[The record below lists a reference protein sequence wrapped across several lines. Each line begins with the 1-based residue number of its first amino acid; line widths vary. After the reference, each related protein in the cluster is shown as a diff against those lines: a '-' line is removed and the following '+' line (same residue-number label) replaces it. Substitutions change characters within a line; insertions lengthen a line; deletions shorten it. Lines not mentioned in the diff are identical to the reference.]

1 MRWPSFLQRDATV
14 ALDPLGRLPTV
25 KPKAKPSNR
34 SAVFKPDEAS
44 AQDRRADRSRVE
56 SRPRATDG
64 TRVLIQ
70 EIEAEI
76 NKVAPGFINLTKAV
90 RHFAG
95 RHLSGETPHETVLG
109 VVSPG
114 SSEGRTTL
122 SLAVAGAMAE
132 MYNRVVLVEL
142 ETDATS
148 PTLCSEMKLGAEYG
162 LQDYFEHQATLGATL
177 WPTKK
182 EGLWFL
188 PAGPVQ
194 TTSNRLDTTT
204 RTKKLF
210 DELSQ
215 MFDIVVVDLP
225 PLLTSEEA
233 PPLLS
238 GLTGIVLVAS
248 AGSTTT
254 DQIAQTL
261 ELCQT
266 IPVKGVLLNKVR
278 LRTPGWLAS
287 LLRV

>member
-1 MRWPSFLQRDATV
+1 
-14 ALDPLGRLPTV
+14 
-25 KPKAKPSNR
+25 
-34 SAVFKPDEAS
+34 
-44 AQDRRADRSRVE
+44 
-56 SRPRATDG
+56 
-64 TRVLIQ
+64 
-70 EIEAEI
+70 
-76 NKVAPGFINLTKAV
+76 
-90 RHFAG
+90 
-95 RHLSGETPHETVLG
+95 LSGETPHETVLG
-109 VVSPG
+109 IVSPG

-132 MYNRVVLVEL
+132 LYHRVVLVEL

-162 LQDYFEHQATLGATL
+162 LQDYLEQQATLGSTL
-177 WPTKK
+177 WPTRK

-188 PAGPVQ
+188 PAGPLQ
-194 TTSNRLDTTT
+194 TSSSRLDSTV

-210 DELSQ
+210 DELSE

-233 PPLLS
+233 APLLT

-254 DQIAQTL
+254 DQIAHTL
-261 ELCQT
+261 ELCQA

-278 LRTPGWLAS
+278 LRTPRWLAS
-287 LLRV
+287 LLKA

>member
-14 ALDPLGRLPTV
+14 ALDSLGSIPVR
-25 KPKAKPSNR
+25 PKAKR
-34 SAVFKPDEAS
+34 SPRAAVFKPNEAP
-44 AQDRRADRSRVE
+44 AQDRRADPARVE
-56 SRPRATDG
+56 SRSQAANDTRAL
-64 TRVLIQ
+64 VQ
-70 EIEAEI
+70 EVEAEI
-76 NKVAPGFINLTKAV
+76 NKVAPSFVDLTKAV

-95 RHLSGETPHETVLG
+95 RYLSGESPHETVLG
-109 VVSPG
+109 IVSPG

-122 SLAVAGAMAE
+122 SLAVAAAMAE
-132 MYNRVVLVEL
+132 MYSRVVLVEL

-162 LQDYFEHQATLGATL
+162 LQDYFEQQATLGSTL

-194 TTSNRLDTTT
+194 TISSRLDTTV

-215 MFDIVVVDLP
+215 MFDIVIVDLP
-225 PLLTSEEA
+225 PLLTSEEG
-233 PPLLS
+233 PPLVT

-248 AGSTTT
+248 AGATTT

-261 ELCQT
+261 ELCQP

-278 LRTPGWLAS
+278 LRTPRWLAS
-287 LLRV
+287 LLKA